1 MLEETGLHIH
11 NVQFGHVTNDIMI
24 DESKHYVTIFMMSEC
39 KCPMGRPL
47 NLEPHKCEGWNSYSW
62 EELCQFVANSNGTNN
77 NDNLHG
83 RLWSLRCKNSSIY
96 RALSEIRLY
105 TDHPYT
111 NEMRNHELMPF
122 FGIFFHRRVE

>member
-24 DESKHYVTIFMMSEC
+24 DENKHYVTIFMMSEC
-39 KCPMGRPL
+39 KCPMKQPL

-77 NDNLHG
+77 NDNFQKEKAPIL
-83 RLWSLRCKNSSIY
+83 
-96 RALSEIRLY
+96 
-105 TDHPYT
+105 
-111 NEMRNHELMPF
+111 
-122 FGIFFHRRVE
+122 FGPLLKLVQEAPQSVLDFISGN